1 MVKQKDAPEWEEP
14 KLVRMYDVSTTL
26 GAGTLAAGPPREED
40 SAQAQ
45 KTKAKDQE
53 AVAMEVID
61 REVRAIL
68 EANPLRAWTQRDL
81 AEAVAMREAV
91 DADSKTLAGHTL
103 VRLREDKKTYA
114 NSAYDPVRNR
124 NAGRWRHP
132 G

>member
-1 MVKQKDAPEWEEP
+1 
-14 KLVRMYDVSTTL
+14 
-26 GAGTLAAGPPREED
+26 
-40 SAQAQ
+40 
-45 KTKAKDQE
+45 
-53 AVAMEVID
+53 MEVID

-103 VRLREDKKTYA
+103 VRLREDKNTYA
-114 NSAYDPVRNR
+114 NGAYDPVRNR